1 MPSALEAHRRD
12 ITADEAARFFD
23 GAEPDWSL
31 ALCPNLPRRAMV
43 DRLADRIADYGGLER
58 PQVTLLTGPG
68 GEGKSMALRQAV
80 VALLEHEPGLRVLWR
95 RDDSCGIT
103 AEQLLTLP
111 KRDKPWLVA
120 TDAADLI
127 AKPLHQG
134 AQTLKGA
141 GRGDLRFLL
150 AARDSDWR
158 AGGASRLDWRPFA
171 DYDEELLSGLTY
183 EDAKAIARAWAS
195 FGDAGLGEAA
205 GQDET
210 DLAQRLHEA
219 ALADAAVGEG
229 ALLGGM
235 LAVRLGA
242 GLRGH
247 VMSLMTR
254 LGDTKLPGG
263 GSLYRAFAYIA
274 VMHAEGLD
282 FLSARCSPRRSAA
295 IQRHCTR
302 M

>member
-1 MPSALEAHRRD
+1 
-12 ITADEAARFFD
+12 
-23 GAEPDWSL
+23 
-31 ALCPNLPRRAMV
+31 
-43 DRLADRIADYGGLER
+43 
-58 PQVTLLTGPG
+58 
-68 GEGKSMALRQAV
+68 MALRQAV

-171 DYDEELLSGLTY
+171 DYDEGLLSGLTY